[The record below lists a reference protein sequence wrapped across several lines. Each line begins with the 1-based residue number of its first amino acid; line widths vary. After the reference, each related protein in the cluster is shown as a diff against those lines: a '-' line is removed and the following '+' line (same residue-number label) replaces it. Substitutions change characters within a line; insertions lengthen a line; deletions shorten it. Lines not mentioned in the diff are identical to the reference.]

1 MAIIDWV
8 IVGVLVISMLISYRR
23 GFVKEAVS
31 LVTWVAAVIISR
43 FFGSEFA
50 VLLEPHIETASV
62 RMASAYLILFV
73 GTLIAGGIVNFIVG
87 EFVKMTGLTGTDRF
101 FGMLFGLARG
111 GIVVGVGVSLLHYVL
126 PVEEDNW
133 YRQSQLI
140 PEIVILIEQLGPVL
154 IEEGNQLLE
163 NSTQTTPPQSS

>member
-1 MAIIDWV
+1 
-8 IVGVLVISMLISYRR
+8 
-23 GFVKEAVS
+23 
-31 LVTWVAAVIISR
+31 
-43 FFGSEFA
+43 
-50 VLLEPHIETASV
+50 
-62 RMASAYLILFV
+62 
-73 GTLIAGGIVNFIVG
+73 
-87 EFVKMTGLTGTDRF
+87 MTGLTGTDRF

-163 NSTQTTPPQSS
+163 NSTQATPPQSS